1 MIIFVKLL
9 LAHLL
14 GDFIFQPDRWVAHKN
29 THKARSKF
37 LYAHT
42 LLHFALACAVV
53 WDTDFIGYAALLA
66 VAHGII
72 DTVKL
77 YAQNER
83 TERIWFIG
91 DQALHVLSIAIIT
104 ILWNGIDL
112 SHYTLDDRA
121 WIYAAAVLLLT
132 SPASILIKKVISIW
146 TPDQPVNTDV
156 TQSQTTDLQNAGKY
170 IGILERLFV
179 FFFIV
184 TGNFASIGFLMAAKS
199 IFRFGD
205 LTKSNDRKLTEY
217 VLIGTLLSFGV
228 AIATGFVVNSII
240 PLL

>member
-1 MIIFVKLL
+1 MIIFAKLL

-14 GDFIFQPDRWVAHKN
+14 GDFVFQPDRWVAHKN
-29 THKARSKF
+29 AHKGKSKF

-42 LLHFALACAVV
+42 ALHFALAWAVV
-53 WDTDFIGYAALLA
+53 WDVGFVRYAALLA
-66 VAHGII
+66 LAHGLI

-91 DQALHVLSIAIIT
+91 DQALHVLSIAAIA

-112 SHYTLDDRA
+112 RAYTLDDRA

-146 TPDQPVNTDV
+146 TPDQTPNADV
-156 TQSQTTDLQNAGKY
+156 ATSQTTDLQNAGKY

-179 FFFIV
+179 FFFIM

-228 AIATGFVVNSII
+228 AIATGFAVKSII